1 MQLLES
7 VIYSNVKSSEPLQSW
22 RANMEIGRRESEEE
36 EKKETL
42 ILLSKE
48 IPLLFKG

>member
-7 VIYSNVKSSEPLQSW
+7 VVYSNVKSSEPLQSW
-22 RANMEIGRRESEEE
+22 RANMEIGRREREE